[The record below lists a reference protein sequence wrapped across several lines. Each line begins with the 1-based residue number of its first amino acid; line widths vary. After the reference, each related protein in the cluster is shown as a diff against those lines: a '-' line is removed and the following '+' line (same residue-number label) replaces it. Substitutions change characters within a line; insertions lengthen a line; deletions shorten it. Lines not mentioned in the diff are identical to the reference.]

1 MSKLYRV
8 FSYFLLFAFAAI
20 WADEDHLETV
30 DEELIVISS
39 RIPTVASEVIG
50 SVDSISSQD
59 LDLKMIDGLAELVR
73 FIPGVSAHKENQ
85 YGRSFTEDIHIRG
98 IHGGAIFLIDGQRIS
113 DSYTGYGR
121 DIVDTDLLKKVEIMK
136 GPSSVE
142 YGSDGLAGAISYVTK
157 DPSDLVEE
165 GDRYLSINAS
175 TQQSNKQE
183 KINFLTA
190 SAGDNIEG
198 LLQLVHRDLNETEIH
213 DGFNLEANPFEGSQ
227 KSLLAKTIFHSSET
241 TIFSLVV
248 DMQEWDGD
256 WIVNTEKGHV
266 HYPSHITVTSS
277 LGEDE
282 GSRERISFKIDV
294 SGKSSNLIDTGSLT
308 LYIQD
313 TEQQQFTV
321 REQQTFFNG
330 MGAAPTPTMRTSN
343 FEFNQ
348 SLEGMTL
355 QAYKTLTKHQM
366 VYGLDYEKTE
376 TTRPRMRS
384 ETNLISGSVSFS
396 VDGENYPNKTFP
408 DSESVRRAV
417 FFNDRINF
425 SDNQVFSLGFRYD
438 DYELNTSIDSFF
450 LNGNSLAYQ
459 IKDVEDSETSIKAG
473 YLYDIS
479 TDLTFYS
486 QYSEGFRA
494 PDYESA
500 NTVFTNFAY
509 RYTVRP
515 NPNLKPETSKSYE
528 IGLRGQQDQGEW
540 ELAVYKNKVKDF
552 INAEAIGFS
561 PLGLVIYQYDNHE
574 GVEIEGIEFEYNREI
589 SQNLYTKFAVA
600 ISSGEDD
607 AGESLAE
614 VDPKEVIIGLDWIS
628 SNEKWGIQ
636 GLVNLV
642 DSSKDGLKGV
652 PAVGIGH
659 ECGTP
664 VIQCTPRA
672 TTPGYGLID
681 LFGFYNPNDD
691 FQVRLSVENLTDKK
705 YIRWASV
712 AELPEN
718 DEELDL
724 FGESGR
730 SINASFKYR
739 F

>member
-1 MSKLYRV
+1 MSKIYRV
-8 FSYFLLFAFAAI
+8 FFCFLLFSFTAVS
-20 WADEDHLETV
+20 ADEDHLESV

-85 YGRSFTEDIHIRG
+85 YGRSFTEDLHIRG
-98 IHGGAIFLIDGQRIS
+98 IHGGAIYLIDGQRIS

-157 DPSDLVEE
+157 DPSDLVEG

-183 KINFLTA
+183 KLNFLTA
-190 SAGDNIEG
+190 AAGENIEG
-198 LLQLVHRDLNETEIH
+198 LLQLVHRGLNETKIH
-213 DGFNLEANPFEGSQ
+213 DGFSLDANPFEGNQ
-227 KSLLAKTIFHSSET
+227 KSLLAKTIIHSSET
-241 TIFSLVV
+241 TIFSLVA

-256 WIVNTEKGHV
+256 WIVNTEKGFV
-266 HYPSHITVTSS
+266 YFPAPRAVSS
-277 LGEDE
+277 SIGEDE
-282 GSRERISFKIDV
+282 GSRERINFKIDL
-294 SGKSSNLIDTGSLT
+294 SPKNSSLLDTGSFT
-308 LYIQD
+308 VFTQD
-313 TEQQQFTV
+313 TEQRQLTVQQQVSFL
-321 REQQTFFNG
+321 NG
-330 MGAAPTPTMRTSN
+330 MQAAPTPTMRMSD

-348 SLEGMTL
+348 SLKGMTL

-366 VYGLDYEKTE
+366 VYGLDYERTE
-376 TTRPRMRS
+376 TTRPRMRA
-384 ETNLISGSVSFS
+384 ETNLITGTVSFS

-408 DSESVRRAV
+408 DSKSVRKAL
-417 FFNDRINF
+417 FFNDRINL
-425 SDNQVFSLGFRYD
+425 SDNQILSLGVRYD
-438 DYELNTSIDSFF
+438 NYELNTSIDSYF
-450 LNGNSLAYQ
+450 LNGNSLGYQ
-459 IKDVEDSETSIKAG
+459 IKDLGDSETSIKVG

-479 TDLTFYS
+479 PDLTFYS

-515 NPNLKPETSKSYE
+515 NPNLQSETSKSYE
-528 IGLRGQQDQGEW
+528 IGFRGQQDLGEW
-540 ELAVYKNKVKDF
+540 KLTLFKNRVKDF

-574 GVEIEGIEFEYNREI
+574 GVEIEGLEFEYNREI
-589 SQNLYTKFAVA
+589 SQSLYAKFAVA

-628 SNEKWGIQ
+628 SNEKWGMQ

-642 DSSKDGLKGV
+642 DSSKDDLKGV
-652 PAVGIGH
+652 PTVGIGH

-664 VIQCTPRA
+664 GNECTPRA
-672 TTPGYGLID
+672 TTSGYGLID
-681 LFGFYNPNDD
+681 IFGFYNHNDN
-691 FQVRLSVENLTDKK
+691 FQLRLSVENLTDKK

-718 DEELDL
+718 DEELAL
-724 FGESGR
+724 FGEPGR
-730 SINASFKYR
+730 SINASFRYR

>member
-1 MSKLYRV
+1 MSKIYRV
-8 FSYFLLFAFAAI
+8 FFCFLLFSFTAVS
-20 WADEDHLETV
+20 ADEDHLESV

-85 YGRSFTEDIHIRG
+85 YGRSFTEDLHIRG
-98 IHGGAIFLIDGQRIS
+98 IHGGAIYLIDGQRIS

-157 DPSDLVEE
+157 DPSDLVEG

-183 KINFLTA
+183 KLNFLTA
-190 SAGDNIEG
+190 AAGENIEG
-198 LLQLVHRDLNETEIH
+198 LLQLVHRGLNETKIH
-213 DGFNLEANPFEGSQ
+213 DGFSLDANPFEGNQ
-227 KSLLAKTIFHSSET
+227 KSLLAKTIIHSSET
-241 TIFSLVV
+241 TIFSLVA

-256 WIVNTEKGHV
+256 WIVNTEKGFV
-266 HYPSHITVTSS
+266 YFPAPRAVSS
-277 LGEDE
+277 SIGEDE
-282 GSRERISFKIDV
+282 GSRERINFKIDL
-294 SGKSSNLIDTGSLT
+294 SPKNSSLLDTGSFT
-308 LYIQD
+308 VFTQD
-313 TEQQQFTV
+313 TEQRQLTVQQQVSFL
-321 REQQTFFNG
+321 NG
-330 MGAAPTPTMRTSN
+330 MQAAPTPTMRMSD

-348 SLEGMTL
+348 SLKGMTL

-366 VYGLDYEKTE
+366 VYGLDYERTE
-376 TTRPRMRS
+376 TTRPRMRA
-384 ETNLISGSVSFS
+384 ETNLITGTVSFS

-408 DSESVRRAV
+408 DSKSVRKAL
-417 FFNDRINF
+417 FFNDRINL
-425 SDNQVFSLGFRYD
+425 SDNQILSLGVRYD
-438 DYELNTSIDSFF
+438 HYELNTSIDSYF
-450 LNGNSLAYQ
+450 LNGNSLGYQ
-459 IKDVEDSETSIKAG
+459 IKDVGDSETSIKVG

-479 TDLTFYS
+479 PDLTFYS

-515 NPNLKPETSKSYE
+515 NPNLQSETSKSYE
-528 IGLRGQQDQGEW
+528 IGFRGQQDLGEW
-540 ELAVYKNKVKDF
+540 KLTLFKNRVKDF

-589 SQNLYTKFAVA
+589 SQSLYAKFAVA
-600 ISSGEDD
+600 ISSGEDN

-628 SNEKWGIQ
+628 SNEKWGMQ

-642 DSSKDGLKGV
+642 DSSKDDLKGV
-652 PAVGIGH
+652 PTVGIGH

-664 VIQCTPRA
+664 GNECTPRA
-672 TTPGYGLID
+672 TTSGYGLID
-681 LFGFYNPNDD
+681 IFGFYNHNDN
-691 FQVRLSVENLTDKK
+691 FQLRLSVENLTDKK

-718 DEELDL
+718 DEELAL
-724 FGESGR
+724 FGEPGR
-730 SINASFKYR
+730 SINASFRYR

>member
-1 MSKLYRV
+1 MSKMYRV
-8 FSYFLLFAFAAI
+8 FSCFLLFAFTVI
-20 WADEDHLETV
+20 SADEAHLESV

-85 YGRSFTEDIHIRG
+85 YGRSFTEDLHIRG
-98 IHGGAIFLIDGQRIS
+98 IHGGAIYLIDGQRIS

-157 DPSDLVEE
+157 DPSDLVEG

-183 KINFLTA
+183 KLNFLTA
-190 SAGDNIEG
+190 AAGENIEG
-198 LLQLVHRDLNETEIH
+198 LLQLVHRGLNETKIH
-213 DGFNLEANPFEGSQ
+213 DGFSLDTNPFEGNQ
-227 KSLLAKTIFHSSET
+227 KSLLAKTIIHSSET
-241 TIFSLVV
+241 TIFSLVA

-256 WIVNTEKGHV
+256 WIVNTEKGFV
-266 HYPSHITVTSS
+266 YFPAPRAVSS
-277 LGEDE
+277 SIGEDE
-282 GSRERISFKIDV
+282 GSRERINFKIDL
-294 SGKSSNLIDTGSLT
+294 SPKNSSLLDTGSFT
-308 LYIQD
+308 VFTQD
-313 TEQQQFTV
+313 TEQRQLTVQQQVSFL
-321 REQQTFFNG
+321 NG
-330 MGAAPTPTMRTSN
+330 MQAAPTPTMRMSD

-348 SLEGMTL
+348 SLKGMTL

-366 VYGLDYEKTE
+366 VYGFDYEKTE
-376 TTRPRMRS
+376 TTRPRMRA
-384 ETNLISGSVSFS
+384 ETNLITGTVSFS

-408 DSESVRRAV
+408 DSESVRKAL
-417 FFNDRINF
+417 FFNDRINL
-425 SDNQVFSLGFRYD
+425 SDNQILSLGVRYD
-438 DYELNTSIDSFF
+438 HYELNTSIDSYF
-450 LNGNSLAYQ
+450 LNGNSLGYQ
-459 IKDVEDSETSIKAG
+459 IKDVGDSETSIKVG

-479 TDLTFYS
+479 PDLTFYS

-515 NPNLKPETSKSYE
+515 NPNLQSETSKSYE
-528 IGLRGQQDQGEW
+528 IGFRGQQDLGEW
-540 ELAVYKNKVKDF
+540 KLTLFKNRVKDF

-589 SQNLYTKFAVA
+589 SQSLYAKFAVA

-628 SNEKWGIQ
+628 SNKKWGMQ

-642 DSSKDGLKGV
+642 DSSKDDLKGV
-652 PAVGIGH
+652 PTVGIGH

-664 VIQCTPRA
+664 GNECTPRA
-672 TTPGYGLID
+672 TTSGYGLID
-681 LFGFYNPNDD
+681 IFGFYNHNDN
-691 FQVRLSVENLTDKK
+691 FQLRLSVENLTDKK

-730 SINASFKYR
+730 SINASFRYR

>member
-1 MSKLYRV
+1 MSKIYRV
-8 FSYFLLFAFAAI
+8 FFCFLLFSFTAVS
-20 WADEDHLETV
+20 ADEDHLESV

-85 YGRSFTEDIHIRG
+85 YGRSFTEDLHIRG
-98 IHGGAIFLIDGQRIS
+98 IHGGAIYLIDGQRIS

-157 DPSDLVEE
+157 DPSDLVEG

-183 KINFLTA
+183 KLNFLTA
-190 SAGDNIEG
+190 AAGENIEG
-198 LLQLVHRDLNETEIH
+198 LLQLVHRGLNETKIH
-213 DGFNLEANPFEGSQ
+213 DGFSLDANPFEGNQ
-227 KSLLAKTIFHSSET
+227 KSLLAKTIIHSSET
-241 TIFSLVV
+241 TIFSLVA

-256 WIVNTEKGHV
+256 WIVNTEKGFV
-266 HYPSHITVTSS
+266 YFPAPRAVSS
-277 LGEDE
+277 SIGEDE
-282 GSRERISFKIDV
+282 GSRERINFKIDL
-294 SGKSSNLIDTGSLT
+294 SPKNSSLLDTGSFT
-308 LYIQD
+308 VFTQD
-313 TEQQQFTV
+313 TEQRQLTVQQQVSFL
-321 REQQTFFNG
+321 NG
-330 MGAAPTPTMRTSN
+330 MQAAPTPTMRMSD

-348 SLEGMTL
+348 SLKGMTL

-366 VYGLDYEKTE
+366 VYGLDYERTE
-376 TTRPRMRS
+376 TTRPRMRA
-384 ETNLISGSVSFS
+384 ETNLITGTVSFS

-408 DSESVRRAV
+408 DSKSVRKAL
-417 FFNDRINF
+417 FINDRINL
-425 SDNQVFSLGFRYD
+425 SDNQILSLGVRYD
-438 DYELNTSIDSFF
+438 NYELNTSIDSYF
-450 LNGNSLAYQ
+450 LNGNSLGYQ
-459 IKDVEDSETSIKAG
+459 IKDVGDSETSIKVG

-479 TDLTFYS
+479 PDLTFYS

-515 NPNLKPETSKSYE
+515 NPNLQSETSKSYE
-528 IGLRGQQDQGEW
+528 IGFRGQQDLGEW
-540 ELAVYKNKVKDF
+540 KLTLFKNRVKDF

-574 GVEIEGIEFEYNREI
+574 SVEIEGLEFEYNREI
-589 SQNLYTKFAVA
+589 SQSLYAKFAVA

-614 VDPKEVIIGLDWIS
+614 VDPKEVIIGLDWTS
-628 SNEKWGIQ
+628 SNEKWGMQ

-642 DSSKDGLKGV
+642 DSSKDDLKGV
-652 PAVGIGH
+652 PTVGIGH

-664 VIQCTPRA
+664 GNECTPRA
-672 TTPGYGLID
+672 TTSGYGLID
-681 LFGFYNPNDD
+681 IFGFYNHNDN
-691 FQVRLSVENLTDKK
+691 FQLRLSVENLTDKK

-724 FGESGR
+724 FGEPGR
-730 SINASFKYR
+730 SINASFRYR

>member
-1 MSKLYRV
+1 MSKIYRV
-8 FSYFLLFAFAAI
+8 FFCFLLFSFTAVS
-20 WADEDHLETV
+20 ADEDHLESV

-85 YGRSFTEDIHIRG
+85 YGRSFTEDLHIRG
-98 IHGGAIFLIDGQRIS
+98 IHGGAIYLIDGQRIS

-157 DPSDLVEE
+157 DPSDLVEG
-165 GDRYLSINAS
+165 GDRYLSINVS

-183 KINFLTA
+183 KLNFLTA
-190 SAGDNIEG
+190 AAGENIEG
-198 LLQLVHRDLNETEIH
+198 LLQLVHRGLNETKIH
-213 DGFNLEANPFEGSQ
+213 DGFSLDANPFEGNQ
-227 KSLLAKTIFHSSET
+227 KSLLAKTIIHSSET
-241 TIFSLVV
+241 TIFSLVA

-256 WIVNTEKGHV
+256 WIVNTEKGFV
-266 HYPSHITVTSS
+266 YFPAPRAVSS
-277 LGEDE
+277 SIGEDE
-282 GSRERISFKIDV
+282 GSRERINFKIDL
-294 SGKSSNLIDTGSLT
+294 SPKNSRLLDTGSFT
-308 LYIQD
+308 VFTQD
-313 TEQQQFTV
+313 TEQRQLTVQQQVSFL
-321 REQQTFFNG
+321 NG
-330 MGAAPTPTMRTSN
+330 MQAAPTPTMRMSD

-348 SLEGMTL
+348 SLKGMTL
-355 QAYKTLTKHQM
+355 QAYKALTKHQM
-366 VYGLDYEKTE
+366 VYGLDYERTE
-376 TTRPRMRS
+376 TTRPRMRA
-384 ETNLISGSVSFS
+384 ETNLITGTVSFS

-408 DSESVRRAV
+408 DSKSVRKAL
-417 FFNDRINF
+417 FFNDRINL
-425 SDNQVFSLGFRYD
+425 SDNQILSLGVRYD
-438 DYELNTSIDSFF
+438 NYELNTSIDSYF
-450 LNGNSLAYQ
+450 LNGNSLGYQ
-459 IKDVEDSETSIKAG
+459 IKDVGDSETSIKVG

-479 TDLTFYS
+479 PDLTFYS

-515 NPNLKPETSKSYE
+515 NPNLQSETSKSYE
-528 IGLRGQQDQGEW
+528 IGFRGQQDLGEW
-540 ELAVYKNKVKDF
+540 KLTLFKNRVKDF

-574 GVEIEGIEFEYNREI
+574 GVEIEGLEFEYNREI
-589 SQNLYTKFAVA
+589 SQSLYAKFAVA

-628 SNEKWGIQ
+628 SNEKWGMQ

-642 DSSKDGLKGV
+642 DSSKDDLKGV
-652 PAVGIGH
+652 PTVGIGH

-664 VIQCTPRA
+664 GNECTPRA
-672 TTPGYGLID
+672 TTSGYGLID
-681 LFGFYNPNDD
+681 IFGFYNHNDN
-691 FQVRLSVENLTDKK
+691 FQLRLSVENLTDKK

-718 DEELDL
+718 DEELAL
-724 FGESGR
+724 FGEPGR
-730 SINASFKYR
+730 SINASFRYR

>member
-1 MSKLYRV
+1 MSKMYRV
-8 FSYFLLFAFAAI
+8 FSCFLLFAFTVI
-20 WADEDHLETV
+20 SADEVHLESV

-85 YGRSFTEDIHIRG
+85 YGRSFTEDLHIRG
-98 IHGGAIFLIDGQRIS
+98 IHGGAIYLIDGQRIS

-157 DPSDLVEE
+157 DPSDLVEG

-183 KINFLTA
+183 KLNFLTA
-190 SAGDNIEG
+190 AAGENIEG
-198 LLQLVHRDLNETEIH
+198 LLQLVHRGLNETKIH
-213 DGFNLEANPFEGSQ
+213 DGFSLDANPFEGNQ
-227 KSLLAKTIFHSSET
+227 KSLLAKTIIHSSET
-241 TIFSLVV
+241 TIFSLVA

-256 WIVNTEKGHV
+256 WIVNTEKGFV
-266 HYPSHITVTSS
+266 YFPAPRAVSS
-277 LGEDE
+277 SIGEDE
-282 GSRERISFKIDV
+282 GSRERINFKIDLSPKN
-294 SGKSSNLIDTGSLT
+294 SGLLDTGSFT
-308 LYIQD
+308 VFTQD
-313 TEQQQFTV
+313 TEQRQLTVQQQVSFL
-321 REQQTFFNG
+321 NG
-330 MGAAPTPTMRTSN
+330 MQAAPTPTMRMSD

-348 SLEGMTL
+348 SLKGMTL

-366 VYGLDYEKTE
+366 VYGLDYERTE
-376 TTRPRMRS
+376 TTRPRMRA
-384 ETNLISGSVSFS
+384 ETNLITGTVSFS

-408 DSESVRRAV
+408 DSKSVRKAL
-417 FFNDRINF
+417 FFNDRINL
-425 SDNQVFSLGFRYD
+425 SDNQILSLGVRYD
-438 DYELNTSIDSFF
+438 NYELNTSIDSYF
-450 LNGNSLAYQ
+450 LNGNSLGYQ
-459 IKDVEDSETSIKAG
+459 IKDVGDSETSIKVG

-479 TDLTFYS
+479 PDLTFYS

-515 NPNLKPETSKSYE
+515 NPNLQSETSKSYE
-528 IGLRGQQDQGEW
+528 IGFRGQQDLGEW
-540 ELAVYKNKVKDF
+540 KLTLFKNRVKDF

-589 SQNLYTKFAVA
+589 SQSLYAKFAVA

-628 SNEKWGIQ
+628 SNEKWGMQ

-642 DSSKDGLKGV
+642 DSSKDDLKGV
-652 PAVGIGH
+652 PTVGIGH

-664 VIQCTPRA
+664 GNECTPRA
-672 TTPGYGLID
+672 TTSGYGLID
-681 LFGFYNPNDD
+681 IFGFYNHNDN
-691 FQVRLSVENLTDKK
+691 FQLRLSVENLTDKK

-730 SINASFKYR
+730 SINASFRYR

>member
-1 MSKLYRV
+1 MSKMYRV
-8 FSYFLLFAFAAI
+8 FSCFLLFAFTVI
-20 WADEDHLETV
+20 SADEVHLESV

-85 YGRSFTEDIHIRG
+85 YGRSFTEDLHIRG
-98 IHGGAIFLIDGQRIS
+98 IHGGAIYLIDGQRIS

-157 DPSDLVEE
+157 DPSDLVEG

-183 KINFLTA
+183 KLNFLTA
-190 SAGDNIEG
+190 AAGENIEG
-198 LLQLVHRDLNETEIH
+198 LLQLVHRGLNETKIH
-213 DGFNLEANPFEGSQ
+213 DGFSLDTNPFEGNQ
-227 KSLLAKTIFHSSET
+227 KSLLAKTIIHSSET
-241 TIFSLVV
+241 TIFSLVA

-256 WIVNTEKGHV
+256 WIVNTEKGFV
-266 HYPSHITVTSS
+266 YFPAPRAVSS
-277 LGEDE
+277 SIGEDE
-282 GSRERISFKIDV
+282 GSRERINFKIDL
-294 SGKSSNLIDTGSLT
+294 SPKNSSLLDTGSFT
-308 LYIQD
+308 VFTQD
-313 TEQQQFTV
+313 TEQRQLTVQQQVSFL
-321 REQQTFFNG
+321 NG
-330 MGAAPTPTMRTSN
+330 MQAAPTPTMRMSD

-348 SLEGMTL
+348 SLKGMTL

-366 VYGLDYEKTE
+366 VYGLDYERTE
-376 TTRPRMRS
+376 TTRPRMRA
-384 ETNLISGSVSFS
+384 ETNLITGTVSFS

-408 DSESVRRAV
+408 DSKSVRKAL
-417 FFNDRINF
+417 FFNDRINL
-425 SDNQVFSLGFRYD
+425 SDNQILSLGVRYD
-438 DYELNTSIDSFF
+438 NYELNTSIDSYF
-450 LNGNSLAYQ
+450 LNGNSLGYQ
-459 IKDVEDSETSIKAG
+459 IKDVGDSETSIKVG

-479 TDLTFYS
+479 PDLTFYS

-515 NPNLKPETSKSYE
+515 NPNLQSETSKSYE
-528 IGLRGQQDQGEW
+528 IGFRGQQDLGEW
-540 ELAVYKNKVKDF
+540 KLTLFKNRVKDF

-589 SQNLYTKFAVA
+589 SQSLYAKFAVA

-628 SNEKWGIQ
+628 SNEKWGMQ

-642 DSSKDGLKGV
+642 DSSKDDLKGV
-652 PAVGIGH
+652 PTVGIGH

-664 VIQCTPRA
+664 GNECTPRA
-672 TTPGYGLID
+672 TTSGYGLID
-681 LFGFYNPNDD
+681 IFGFYNHNDN
-691 FQVRLSVENLTDKK
+691 FQLRLSVENLTDKK

-730 SINASFKYR
+730 SINASFRYR

>member
-1 MSKLYRV
+1 MSKMYRV
-8 FSYFLLFAFAAI
+8 FSCFLLFAFTVI
-20 WADEDHLETV
+20 SADEVHLESV

-85 YGRSFTEDIHIRG
+85 YGRSFTEDLHIRG
-98 IHGGAIFLIDGQRIS
+98 IHGGAIYLIDGQRIS

-157 DPSDLVEE
+157 DPSDLVEG
-165 GDRYLSINAS
+165 GDRYLSIDAS

-183 KINFLTA
+183 KLNFLTA
-190 SAGDNIEG
+190 AAGENIEG
-198 LLQLVHRDLNETEIH
+198 LLQLVHRGLNETKIH
-213 DGFNLEANPFEGSQ
+213 DGFSLDTNPFEGNQ
-227 KSLLAKTIFHSSET
+227 KSLLAKTIIHSSET
-241 TIFSLVV
+241 TIFSLVA

-256 WIVNTEKGHV
+256 WIVNTEKGFV
-266 HYPSHITVTSS
+266 YFPAPRAVSS
-277 LGEDE
+277 SIGEDE
-282 GSRERISFKIDV
+282 GSRERINFKIDLSPKN
-294 SGKSSNLIDTGSLT
+294 SGLLDTGSFT
-308 LYIQD
+308 VFTQD
-313 TEQQQFTV
+313 TEQRQLTVQQQVSFL
-321 REQQTFFNG
+321 NG
-330 MGAAPTPTMRTSN
+330 MQAAPTPTMRVSD

-348 SLEGMTL
+348 SLKGMTL

-366 VYGLDYEKTE
+366 VYGFDYEKTE
-376 TTRPRMRS
+376 TTRPRMRA
-384 ETNLISGSVSFS
+384 ETNLITGTVSFS

-408 DSESVRRAV
+408 DSKSVRKAL
-417 FFNDRINF
+417 FFNDRINL
-425 SDNQVFSLGFRYD
+425 SDNQILSLGVRYD
-438 DYELNTSIDSFF
+438 NYELNTSIDSYF
-450 LNGNSLAYQ
+450 LNGNSLGYQ
-459 IKDVEDSETSIKAG
+459 IKDVGDSETSIKVG

-479 TDLTFYS
+479 PDLTFYS

-515 NPNLKPETSKSYE
+515 NPNLQSETSKSYE
-528 IGLRGQQDQGEW
+528 IGFRGQQDLGEW
-540 ELAVYKNKVKDF
+540 KLTLFKNRVKDF

-589 SQNLYTKFAVA
+589 SQSLYAKFAVA

-628 SNEKWGIQ
+628 SNKKWGMQ

-642 DSSKDGLKGV
+642 DSSKDDLKGV
-652 PAVGIGH
+652 PTVGIGH

-664 VIQCTPRA
+664 GNECTPRA
-672 TTPGYGLID
+672 TTSGYGLID
-681 LFGFYNPNDD
+681 IFGFYNHNDN
-691 FQVRLSVENLTDKK
+691 FQLRLSVENLTDKK

-730 SINASFKYR
+730 SINASFRYR

>member
-1 MSKLYRV
+1 MSKIYRV
-8 FSYFLLFAFAAI
+8 FFCFLLFSFTAVS
-20 WADEDHLETV
+20 ADEDHLESV

-85 YGRSFTEDIHIRG
+85 YGRSFTEDLHIRG
-98 IHGGAIFLIDGQRIS
+98 IHGGAIYLIDGQRIS

-157 DPSDLVEE
+157 DPSDLVEG
-165 GDRYLSINAS
+165 GDRYLSINVS

-183 KINFLTA
+183 KFNFLTA
-190 SAGDNIEG
+190 AAGENIEG
-198 LLQLVHRDLNETEIH
+198 LLQLVHRGLNETKIH
-213 DGFNLEANPFEGSQ
+213 DGFSLDANPFEGNQ
-227 KSLLAKTIFHSSET
+227 KSLLAKTIIHSSET
-241 TIFSLVV
+241 TIFSLVA

-256 WIVNTEKGHV
+256 WIVNTEKGFV
-266 HYPSHITVTSS
+266 YFPAPRAVSS
-277 LGEDE
+277 SIGEDE
-282 GSRERISFKIDV
+282 GSRERINFKIDL
-294 SGKSSNLIDTGSLT
+294 SPKNSSLLDTGSFT
-308 LYIQD
+308 VFTQD
-313 TEQQQFTV
+313 TEQRQLTVQQQVSFL
-321 REQQTFFNG
+321 NG
-330 MGAAPTPTMRTSN
+330 MQAAPTPTMRVSD

-348 SLEGMTL
+348 SLKGMTL

-366 VYGLDYEKTE
+366 VYGLDYERTE
-376 TTRPRMRS
+376 TTRPRMRA
-384 ETNLISGSVSFS
+384 ETNLITGTVSFS

-408 DSESVRRAV
+408 DSKSVRKAL
-417 FFNDRINF
+417 FINDRINL
-425 SDNQVFSLGFRYD
+425 SDNQILSLGVRYD
-438 DYELNTSIDSFF
+438 NYELNTSIDSYF
-450 LNGNSLAYQ
+450 LNGNSLGYQ
-459 IKDVEDSETSIKAG
+459 IKDVGDSETSIKVG

-479 TDLTFYS
+479 PDLTFYS

-515 NPNLKPETSKSYE
+515 NPNLQSETSKSYE
-528 IGLRGQQDQGEW
+528 IGFRGQQDLGEW
-540 ELAVYKNKVKDF
+540 KLTLFKNRVKDF

-574 GVEIEGIEFEYNREI
+574 SVEIEGLEFEYNREI
-589 SQNLYTKFAVA
+589 SQSLYAKFAVA

-628 SNEKWGIQ
+628 SNEKWGMQ

-642 DSSKDGLKGV
+642 DSSKDDLKGV
-652 PAVGIGH
+652 PTVGIGH

-664 VIQCTPRA
+664 GNECTPRA
-672 TTPGYGLID
+672 TTSGYGLID
-681 LFGFYNPNDD
+681 IFGFYNHNDN
-691 FQVRLSVENLTDKK
+691 FQLRLSVENLTDKK

-718 DEELDL
+718 DEELAL
-724 FGESGR
+724 FGEPGR
-730 SINASFKYR
+730 SINASFRYR

>member
-1 MSKLYRV
+1 MSKIYRF
-8 FSYFLLFAFAAI
+8 FSCFLLFIFTI
-20 WADEDHLETV
+20 ISADDEHLESV
-30 DEELIVISS
+30 DEELVVISS

-50 SVDSISSQD
+50 SVDSISSRD

-85 YGRSFTEDIHIRG
+85 YGRSFTEDLHIRG
-98 IHGGAIFLIDGQRIS
+98 IHGGAIYLIDGQRIS

-157 DPSDLVEE
+157 DPSDLVEG

-183 KINFLTA
+183 KLNFLTA
-190 SAGDNIEG
+190 AAGENIEG
-198 LLQLVHRDLNETEIH
+198 LLQLVHRGLNETKIH
-213 DGFNLEANPFEGSQ
+213 DGFSLDANPFEGNQ
-227 KSLLAKTIFHSSET
+227 KSLLAKTIIHSSET
-241 TIFSLVV
+241 TIFSLVA
-248 DMQEWDGD
+248 DMQKWDGD
-256 WIVNTEKGHV
+256 WMVNTEKGFV
-266 HYPSHITVTSS
+266 YFPAPRAVSS
-277 LGEDE
+277 SIGEDE
-282 GSRERISFKIDV
+282 GSRERINFKIDL
-294 SGKSSNLIDTGSLT
+294 SPKNSSLLDTGSFT
-308 LYIQD
+308 VFTQD
-313 TEQQQFTV
+313 TEQRQLTVQQQVSFL
-321 REQQTFFNG
+321 NG
-330 MGAAPTPTMRTSN
+330 MQAAPTPTMRVSD

-348 SLEGMTL
+348 SLKGMTL

-366 VYGLDYEKTE
+366 VYGLDYERTE
-376 TTRPRMRS
+376 TTRPRMRA
-384 ETNLISGSVSFS
+384 ETNLITGTVSFS

-408 DSESVRRAV
+408 DSESVRKAL
-417 FFNDRINF
+417 FFNDRINL
-425 SDNQVFSLGFRYD
+425 SDNQILSLGVRYD
-438 DYELNTSIDSFF
+438 HYELNTSIDSYF
-450 LNGNSLAYQ
+450 LNGNSLGYQ
-459 IKDVEDSETSIKAG
+459 IKDVGDSETSIKVG

-479 TDLTFYS
+479 PDLTFYS

-515 NPNLKPETSKSYE
+515 NPNLQSETSKSYE
-528 IGLRGQQDQGEW
+528 IGFRGQQDLGEW
-540 ELAVYKNKVKDF
+540 KLTLFKNRVKDF

-589 SQNLYTKFAVA
+589 SQSLYAKFAVA

-628 SNEKWGIQ
+628 SNKKWGMQ

-642 DSSKDGLKGV
+642 DSSKDDLKGV
-652 PAVGIGH
+652 PTVGIGH

-664 VIQCTPRA
+664 GNECTPRA
-672 TTPGYGLID
+672 TTSGYGLID
-681 LFGFYNPNDD
+681 IFGFYNHNDN
-691 FQVRLSVENLTDKK
+691 FQLRLSVENLTDKK

-718 DEELDL
+718 DEELAL
-724 FGESGR
+724 FGEPGR
-730 SINASFKYR
+730 SINASFRYR

>member
-1 MSKLYRV
+1 MSKIYRV
-8 FSYFLLFAFAAI
+8 FFCFLLFSFTAVS
-20 WADEDHLETV
+20 ADEDHLESV

-85 YGRSFTEDIHIRG
+85 YGRSFTEDLHIRG
-98 IHGGAIFLIDGQRIS
+98 IHGGAIYLIDGQRIS

-157 DPSDLVEE
+157 DPSDLVEG

-183 KINFLTA
+183 KLNFLTA
-190 SAGDNIEG
+190 AAGENIEG
-198 LLQLVHRDLNETEIH
+198 LLQLVHRGLNETKIH
-213 DGFNLEANPFEGSQ
+213 DGFSLDANPFEGNQ
-227 KSLLAKTIFHSSET
+227 KSLLAKTIIHYSET
-241 TIFSLVV
+241 TIFSLVA

-256 WIVNTEKGHV
+256 WIVNTEKGFV
-266 HYPSHITVTSS
+266 YFPAPRAVSS
-277 LGEDE
+277 SIGEDE
-282 GSRERISFKIDV
+282 GSRERINFKIDL
-294 SGKSSNLIDTGSLT
+294 SPKNSSLLDTGSFT
-308 LYIQD
+308 VFTQD
-313 TEQQQFTV
+313 TEQRQLTVQQQVSFL
-321 REQQTFFNG
+321 NG
-330 MGAAPTPTMRTSN
+330 MQAAPTPTMRMSD

-348 SLEGMTL
+348 SLKGMTL

-366 VYGLDYEKTE
+366 VYGLDYERTE
-376 TTRPRMRS
+376 TTRPRMRA
-384 ETNLISGSVSFS
+384 ETNLITGTVSFS

-408 DSESVRRAV
+408 DSKSVRKAL
-417 FFNDRINF
+417 FFNDRINL
-425 SDNQVFSLGFRYD
+425 SDNQILSLGVRYD
-438 DYELNTSIDSFF
+438 NYELNTSIDSYF
-450 LNGNSLAYQ
+450 LNGNSLGYQ
-459 IKDVEDSETSIKAG
+459 IKDVGDSETSIKVG

-479 TDLTFYS
+479 PDLTFYS

-515 NPNLKPETSKSYE
+515 NPNLQSETSKSYE
-528 IGLRGQQDQGEW
+528 IGFRGQQDLGEW
-540 ELAVYKNKVKDF
+540 KLTLFKNRVKDF

-574 GVEIEGIEFEYNREI
+574 GVEIEGLEFEYNREI
-589 SQNLYTKFAVA
+589 SQSLYAKFAVA

-628 SNEKWGIQ
+628 SNEKWGMQ

-642 DSSKDGLKGV
+642 DSSKDDLKGV
-652 PAVGIGH
+652 PTVGIGH

-664 VIQCTPRA
+664 GNECTPRA
-672 TTPGYGLID
+672 TTSGYGLID
-681 LFGFYNPNDD
+681 IFGFYNHNDN
-691 FQVRLSVENLTDKK
+691 FQLRLSVENLTDKK

-718 DEELDL
+718 DEELAL
-724 FGESGR
+724 FGEPGR
-730 SINASFKYR
+730 SINASFRYR

>member
-1 MSKLYRV
+1 MSKIYRV
-8 FSYFLLFAFAAI
+8 FFCFLLFSFTAVS
-20 WADEDHLETV
+20 ADEDHLESV

-85 YGRSFTEDIHIRG
+85 YGRSFTEDLHIRG
-98 IHGGAIFLIDGQRIS
+98 IHGGAIYLIDGQRIS

-157 DPSDLVEE
+157 DPSDLVEG

-183 KINFLTA
+183 KLNFLTA
-190 SAGDNIEG
+190 AAGENIEG
-198 LLQLVHRDLNETEIH
+198 LLQLVHRGLNETKIH
-213 DGFNLEANPFEGSQ
+213 DGFSLDANPFEGNQ
-227 KSLLAKTIFHSSET
+227 KSLLAKTIIHSSET
-241 TIFSLVV
+241 TIFSLVA

-256 WIVNTEKGHV
+256 WIVNTEKGFV
-266 HYPSHITVTSS
+266 YFPAPRAVSS
-277 LGEDE
+277 SIGEDE
-282 GSRERISFKIDV
+282 GSRERINFKIDL
-294 SGKSSNLIDTGSLT
+294 SPKNSSLLDTGSFT
-308 LYIQD
+308 VFTQD
-313 TEQQQFTV
+313 TEQRQLTVQQQVSFL
-321 REQQTFFNG
+321 NG
-330 MGAAPTPTMRTSN
+330 MQAAPTPTMRMSD

-348 SLEGMTL
+348 SLKGMTL

-366 VYGLDYEKTE
+366 VYGLDYERTE
-376 TTRPRMRS
+376 TTRPRMRA
-384 ETNLISGSVSFS
+384 ETNLITGTVSFS

-408 DSESVRRAV
+408 DSKSVRKAL
-417 FFNDRINF
+417 FINDRINL
-425 SDNQVFSLGFRYD
+425 SDNQILSLGVRYD
-438 DYELNTSIDSFF
+438 NYELNTSIDSYF
-450 LNGNSLAYQ
+450 LNGNSLGYQ
-459 IKDVEDSETSIKAG
+459 IKDVGDSETSIKVG

-479 TDLTFYS
+479 PDLTFYS

-515 NPNLKPETSKSYE
+515 NPNLQSETSKSYE
-528 IGLRGQQDQGEW
+528 IGFRGQQDLGEW
-540 ELAVYKNKVKDF
+540 ELTLFKNRVKDF

-574 GVEIEGIEFEYNREI
+574 GVEIEGLEFEYNREI
-589 SQNLYTKFAVA
+589 SQSLYAKFAVA

-628 SNEKWGIQ
+628 SNEKWGMQ

-642 DSSKDGLKGV
+642 DSSKDDLKGV
-652 PAVGIGH
+652 PTVGIGH

-664 VIQCTPRA
+664 GNECTPRA
-672 TTPGYGLID
+672 TTSGYGLID
-681 LFGFYNPNDD
+681 IFGFYNHNDN
-691 FQVRLSVENLTDKK
+691 FQLRLSVENLTDKK

-718 DEELDL
+718 DEELAL
-724 FGESGR
+724 FGEPGR
-730 SINASFKYR
+730 SINASFRYR

>member
-1 MSKLYRV
+1 MSKIYRF
-8 FSYFLLFAFAAI
+8 FSCFLLFIFTI
-20 WADEDHLETV
+20 ISADDEHLESV
-30 DEELIVISS
+30 DEELVVISS

-50 SVDSISSQD
+50 SVDSISSRD

-85 YGRSFTEDIHIRG
+85 YGRSFTEDLHIRG
-98 IHGGAIFLIDGQRIS
+98 IHGGAIYLIDGQRIS

-157 DPSDLVEE
+157 DPSDLVEG

-183 KINFLTA
+183 KLNFLTA
-190 SAGDNIEG
+190 ATGENIEG
-198 LLQLVHRDLNETEIH
+198 LLQLVHRGLNETKIH
-213 DGFNLEANPFEGSQ
+213 DGFSLDANPFEGNQ
-227 KSLLAKTIFHSSET
+227 KSLLAKTIIHSSET
-241 TIFSLVV
+241 TIFSLVA

-256 WIVNTEKGHV
+256 WIVNTEKGFV
-266 HYPSHITVTSS
+266 YFPAPRAVSS
-277 LGEDE
+277 SIGEDE
-282 GSRERISFKIDV
+282 GSRERINFKIDL
-294 SGKSSNLIDTGSLT
+294 SPKNSSLLDTGSFT
-308 LYIQD
+308 VFTQD
-313 TEQQQFTV
+313 TEQRQLTVQQQVSFL
-321 REQQTFFNG
+321 NG
-330 MGAAPTPTMRTSN
+330 MQAAPTPTMRMSD

-348 SLEGMTL
+348 SLKGMTL

-366 VYGLDYEKTE
+366 VYGLDYERTE
-376 TTRPRMRS
+376 TTRPRMRA
-384 ETNLISGSVSFS
+384 ETNLITGTVSFS

-408 DSESVRRAV
+408 DSKSVRKAL
-417 FFNDRINF
+417 FFNDRINL
-425 SDNQVFSLGFRYD
+425 SDNQILSLGVRYD
-438 DYELNTSIDSFF
+438 NYELNTSIDSYF
-450 LNGNSLAYQ
+450 LNGNSLGYQ
-459 IKDVEDSETSIKAG
+459 IKDVGDSETSIKVG

-479 TDLTFYS
+479 PDLTFYS

-515 NPNLKPETSKSYE
+515 NPNLQSETSKSYE
-528 IGLRGQQDQGEW
+528 IGFRGQQDLGEW
-540 ELAVYKNKVKDF
+540 KLTLFKNRVKDF

-574 GVEIEGIEFEYNREI
+574 GVEIEGLEFEYNREI
-589 SQNLYTKFAVA
+589 SQSLYAKFAVA

-628 SNEKWGIQ
+628 SNEKWGMQ

-642 DSSKDGLKGV
+642 DSSKDDLKGV
-652 PAVGIGH
+652 PTVGIGH

-664 VIQCTPRA
+664 GNECTPRA
-672 TTPGYGLID
+672 TTSGYGLID
-681 LFGFYNPNDD
+681 IFGFYNHNDN
-691 FQVRLSVENLTDKK
+691 FQLRLSVENLTDKK

-718 DEELDL
+718 DEELAL
-724 FGESGR
+724 FGEPGR
-730 SINASFKYR
+730 SINASFRYR

>member
-1 MSKLYRV
+1 MSKMYRV
-8 FSYFLLFAFAAI
+8 FSCFLLFAFTVI
-20 WADEDHLETV
+20 SADEVHLESV

-85 YGRSFTEDIHIRG
+85 YGRSFTEDLHIRG
-98 IHGGAIFLIDGQRIS
+98 IHGGAIYLIDGQRIS

-157 DPSDLVEE
+157 DPSDLIEG

-183 KINFLTA
+183 KLNFLTA
-190 SAGDNIEG
+190 AARENIEG
-198 LLQLVHRDLNETEIH
+198 LLQLVHRGLNETKIH
-213 DGFNLEANPFEGSQ
+213 DGFSLDTNPFEGNQ
-227 KSLLAKTIFHSSET
+227 KSLLAKTIIHSSET
-241 TIFSLVV
+241 TIFSLVA

-256 WIVNTEKGHV
+256 WIVNTEKGFV
-266 HYPSHITVTSS
+266 YFPAPRAVSS
-277 LGEDE
+277 SIGEDE
-282 GSRERISFKIDV
+282 GSRERINFKIDL
-294 SGKSSNLIDTGSLT
+294 SPKNSSLLDTGSLT
-308 LYIQD
+308 VFTQD
-313 TEQQQFTV
+313 TEQRQLTVQQQVSFL
-321 REQQTFFNG
+321 NG
-330 MGAAPTPTMRTSN
+330 MQAAPTPTMRMSD

-348 SLEGMTL
+348 SLKGMTL

-366 VYGLDYEKTE
+366 VYGLDYERTE
-376 TTRPRMRS
+376 TTRPRMRA
-384 ETNLISGSVSFS
+384 ETNLITGTVSFS

-408 DSESVRRAV
+408 DSKSVRKAL
-417 FFNDRINF
+417 FFNDRINL
-425 SDNQVFSLGFRYD
+425 SDNQILSLGVRYD
-438 DYELNTSIDSFF
+438 NYELNTSIDSYF
-450 LNGNSLAYQ
+450 LNGNSLGYQ
-459 IKDVEDSETSIKAG
+459 IKDVGDSETSIKVG

-479 TDLTFYS
+479 PDLTFYS

-515 NPNLKPETSKSYE
+515 NPNLQSETSKSYE
-528 IGLRGQQDQGEW
+528 IGFRAQQDLGEW
-540 ELAVYKNKVKDF
+540 KLTLFKNRVKDF

-589 SQNLYTKFAVA
+589 SQSLYAKFAVA

-628 SNEKWGIQ
+628 SNKKWGMQ

-642 DSSKDGLKGV
+642 DSSKDDLKGV
-652 PAVGIGH
+652 PTVGIGH

-664 VIQCTPRA
+664 GNECTPRA
-672 TTPGYGLID
+672 TTSGYGLID
-681 LFGFYNPNDD
+681 IFGFYNHNDN
-691 FQVRLSVENLTDKK
+691 FQLRLSVENLTDKK

-718 DEELDL
+718 DEELAL
-724 FGESGR
+724 FGEPGR
-730 SINASFKYR
+730 SINASFRYR

>member
-1 MSKLYRV
+1 MSKIYRF
-8 FSYFLLFAFAAI
+8 FSCFLLFIFTI
-20 WADEDHLETV
+20 ISADDEHLESV
-30 DEELIVISS
+30 DEELVVISS

-50 SVDSISSQD
+50 SVDSISSRD

-85 YGRSFTEDIHIRG
+85 YGRSFTEDLHIRG
-98 IHGGAIFLIDGQRIS
+98 IHGGAIYLIDGQRIS

-157 DPSDLVEE
+157 DPSDLVEG
-165 GDRYLSINAS
+165 GDRYLSINVS

-183 KINFLTA
+183 KFNFLTA
-190 SAGDNIEG
+190 AAGENIEG
-198 LLQLVHRDLNETEIH
+198 LLQLVHRGLNETKIH
-213 DGFNLEANPFEGSQ
+213 DGFSLDANPFEGNQ
-227 KSLLAKTIFHSSET
+227 KSLLAKTIIHSSET
-241 TIFSLVV
+241 TIFSLVA

-256 WIVNTEKGHV
+256 WMVNTEKGFV
-266 HYPSHITVTSS
+266 YFPAPRAVSS
-277 LGEDE
+277 SIGEDE
-282 GSRERISFKIDV
+282 GSRERINFKIDL
-294 SGKSSNLIDTGSLT
+294 SPKNSSLLDTGSFT
-308 LYIQD
+308 VFTQD
-313 TEQQQFTV
+313 TEQRQLTVQQQVSFL
-321 REQQTFFNG
+321 NG
-330 MGAAPTPTMRTSN
+330 MQAAPTPTMRMSD

-348 SLEGMTL
+348 SLKGMTL

-366 VYGLDYEKTE
+366 VYGLDYERTE
-376 TTRPRMRS
+376 TTRPRMRA
-384 ETNLISGSVSFS
+384 ETNLITGTVSFS

-408 DSESVRRAV
+408 DSESVRKAL
-417 FFNDRINF
+417 FFNDRINL
-425 SDNQVFSLGFRYD
+425 SDNQILSLGVRYD
-438 DYELNTSIDSFF
+438 NYELNTSIDSYF
-450 LNGNSLAYQ
+450 LNGNSLGYQ
-459 IKDVEDSETSIKAG
+459 IKDVGDSETSIKVG

-479 TDLTFYS
+479 PDLTFYS

-515 NPNLKPETSKSYE
+515 NPNLQSETSKSYE
-528 IGLRGQQDQGEW
+528 IGFRGQQDLGEW
-540 ELAVYKNKVKDF
+540 KLTLFKNRVKDF

-589 SQNLYTKFAVA
+589 SQSLYAKFAVA

-628 SNEKWGIQ
+628 SNEKWGMQ

-642 DSSKDGLKGV
+642 DSSKDDLKGV
-652 PAVGIGH
+652 PTVGIGH

-664 VIQCTPRA
+664 GNECTPRA
-672 TTPGYGLID
+672 TTSGYGLID
-681 LFGFYNPNDD
+681 IFGFYNHNDN
-691 FQVRLSVENLTDKK
+691 FQLRLSVENLTDKK

-718 DEELDL
+718 DEELAL
-724 FGESGR
+724 FGEPGR
-730 SINASFKYR
+730 SINASFRYR

>member
-1 MSKLYRV
+1 MSKIYRV
-8 FSYFLLFAFAAI
+8 FFCFLLFSFTAVS
-20 WADEDHLETV
+20 ADEDHLESV

-85 YGRSFTEDIHIRG
+85 YGRSFTEDLHIRG
-98 IHGGAIFLIDGQRIS
+98 IHGGAIYLIDGQRIS

-157 DPSDLVEE
+157 DPSDLVEG

-183 KINFLTA
+183 KLNFLTA
-190 SAGDNIEG
+190 AAGENIEG
-198 LLQLVHRDLNETEIH
+198 LLQLVHRGLNETKIH
-213 DGFNLEANPFEGSQ
+213 DGFSLDANPFEGNQ
-227 KSLLAKTIFHSSET
+227 KSLLAKTIIHSSET
-241 TIFSLVV
+241 TIFSLVA

-256 WIVNTEKGHV
+256 WIVNTEKGFV
-266 HYPSHITVTSS
+266 YFPAPRAVSS
-277 LGEDE
+277 SIGEDE
-282 GSRERISFKIDV
+282 GSRERINFKIDL
-294 SGKSSNLIDTGSLT
+294 SPKNSSLLDTGSFT
-308 LYIQD
+308 VFTQD
-313 TEQQQFTV
+313 TEQRQLTVQQQVSFL
-321 REQQTFFNG
+321 NG
-330 MGAAPTPTMRTSN
+330 MQAAPTPTMRMSD

-348 SLEGMTL
+348 SLKGMTL

-366 VYGLDYEKTE
+366 VYGLDYERTE
-376 TTRPRMRS
+376 TTRPRMRA
-384 ETNLISGSVSFS
+384 ETNLITGTVSFS

-408 DSESVRRAV
+408 DSKSVRKAL
-417 FFNDRINF
+417 FINDRINL
-425 SDNQVFSLGFRYD
+425 SDNQILSLGVRYD
-438 DYELNTSIDSFF
+438 NYELNTSIDSYF
-450 LNGNSLAYQ
+450 LNGNSLGYQ
-459 IKDVEDSETSIKAG
+459 IKDLGDSETSIKVG

-479 TDLTFYS
+479 PDLTFYS
-486 QYSEGFRA
+486 QYSEGFRT

-515 NPNLKPETSKSYE
+515 NPNLQSETSKSYE
-528 IGLRGQQDQGEW
+528 IGFRGQQDLGEW
-540 ELAVYKNKVKDF
+540 KLTLFKNRVKDF

-574 GVEIEGIEFEYNREI
+574 GVEIEGLEFEYNREI
-589 SQNLYTKFAVA
+589 SQSLYAKFAVA

-628 SNEKWGIQ
+628 SNEKWGMQ

-642 DSSKDGLKGV
+642 DSSKDDLKGV
-652 PAVGIGH
+652 PTVGIGH

-664 VIQCTPRA
+664 GNECTPRA
-672 TTPGYGLID
+672 TTSGYGLID
-681 LFGFYNPNDD
+681 IFGFYNHNDN
-691 FQVRLSVENLTDKK
+691 FQLRLSVENLTDKK

-718 DEELDL
+718 DEELAL
-724 FGESGR
+724 FGEPGR
-730 SINASFKYR
+730 SINASFRYR

>member
-1 MSKLYRV
+1 MSKIYRF
-8 FSYFLLFAFAAI
+8 FSCFLLFIFTI
-20 WADEDHLETV
+20 ISADDEHLESV
-30 DEELIVISS
+30 DEELVVISS

-50 SVDSISSQD
+50 SVDSISSRD

-85 YGRSFTEDIHIRG
+85 YGRSFTEDLHIRG
-98 IHGGAIFLIDGQRIS
+98 IHGGAIYLIDGQRIS

-157 DPSDLVEE
+157 DPSDLVEG

-183 KINFLTA
+183 KLNFLTA
-190 SAGDNIEG
+190 AAGENIEG
-198 LLQLVHRDLNETEIH
+198 LLQLVHRGLNETKIH
-213 DGFNLEANPFEGSQ
+213 DGFSLDANPFEGNQ
-227 KSLLAKTIFHSSET
+227 KSLLAKTIIHSSET
-241 TIFSLVV
+241 TIFSLVA

-256 WIVNTEKGHV
+256 WIVNTEKGFV
-266 HYPSHITVTSS
+266 YFPAPRAVSS
-277 LGEDE
+277 SIGEDE
-282 GSRERISFKIDV
+282 GSRERINFKIDLSPKN
-294 SGKSSNLIDTGSLT
+294 SGLLDTGSFT
-308 LYIQD
+308 VFTQD
-313 TEQQQFTV
+313 TEQRQLTVQQQVSFL
-321 REQQTFFNG
+321 NG
-330 MGAAPTPTMRTSN
+330 MQAAPTPTMRMSD

-348 SLEGMTL
+348 SLKGMTL

-366 VYGLDYEKTE
+366 VYGLDYERTE
-376 TTRPRMRS
+376 TTRPRMRA
-384 ETNLISGSVSFS
+384 ETNLITGTVSFS

-408 DSESVRRAV
+408 DSKSVRKAL
-417 FFNDRINF
+417 FFNDRINL
-425 SDNQVFSLGFRYD
+425 SDNQILSLGVRYD
-438 DYELNTSIDSFF
+438 NYELNTSIDSYF
-450 LNGNSLAYQ
+450 LNGNSLGYQ
-459 IKDVEDSETSIKAG
+459 IKDVGDSETSIKVG

-479 TDLTFYS
+479 PDLTFYS

-515 NPNLKPETSKSYE
+515 NPNLQSETSKSYE
-528 IGLRGQQDQGEW
+528 IGFRGQQDLGEW
-540 ELAVYKNKVKDF
+540 KLTLFKNRVKDF

-589 SQNLYTKFAVA
+589 SQSLYAKFAVA

-628 SNEKWGIQ
+628 SNKKWGMQ

-642 DSSKDGLKGV
+642 DSSKDDLKGV
-652 PAVGIGH
+652 PTVGIGH

-664 VIQCTPRA
+664 GNECTPRA
-672 TTPGYGLID
+672 TTSGYGLID
-681 LFGFYNPNDD
+681 IFGFYNHNDN
-691 FQVRLSVENLTDKK
+691 FQLRLSVENLTDKK

-718 DEELDL
+718 DEELAL
-724 FGESGR
+724 FGEPGR
-730 SINASFKYR
+730 SINASFRYR

>member
-1 MSKLYRV
+1 MSKMYRV
-8 FSYFLLFAFAAI
+8 FFCFLLFSFTAI
-20 WADEDHLETV
+20 SADEDQLESA
-30 DEELIVISS
+30 DEELIVVSS

-73 FIPGVSAHKENQ
+73 FIPGVTAHKENQ
-85 YGRSFTEDIHIRG
+85 YGRSFTDDLHVRG
-98 IHGGAIFLIDGQRIS
+98 IHSGVIYLIDGQRIS
-113 DSYTGYGR
+113 DTYVGYGR

-142 YGSDGLAGAISYVTK
+142 YGSDGLAGAVSYITK
-157 DPSDLVEE
+157 DPSDLLEEE
-165 GDRYLSINAS
+165 GSYLSINAS

-183 KINFLTA
+183 KVNFLTA
-190 SAGDNIEG
+190 LSGENIEG
-198 LLQLVHRDLNETEIH
+198 LLQLVNRNLGETEIH
-213 DGFNLEANPFEGSQ
+213 SDFGLEANPFEGTQ
-227 KSLLAKTIFHSSET
+227 KSLLAKTIFHSSDSST
-241 TIFSLVV
+241 FSLAV

-256 WIVNTEKGHV
+256 WIVNTEKGFV
-266 HYPSHITVTSS
+266 YFPAPRAVSSS

-282 GSRERISFKIDV
+282 GSRERISFKIDMTPKGT
-294 SGKSSNLIDTGSLT
+294 SLIDTSSFT

-313 TEQQQFTV
+313 TEQQQVTV
-321 REQQTFFNG
+321 QQQVSFLNG
-330 MGAAPTPTMRTSN
+330 MQAAPTPTMRSSN
-343 FEFNQ
+343 FQFNQ

-355 QAYKTLTKHQM
+355 QAYKASAKHQM
-366 VYGLDYEKTE
+366 VYGFDYEKNE
-376 TTRPRMRS
+376 TTRPRMRF
-384 ETNLISGSVSFS
+384 ETNLMTGTVSFS
-396 VDGENYPNKTFP
+396 VDGETYPNKTFP
-408 DSESVRRAV
+408 DSESVRKAL
-417 FFNDRINF
+417 FFNDRINL
-425 SDNQVFSLGFRYD
+425 SDNQILSLGVRYD
-438 DYELNTSIDSFF
+438 HYELNTSIDSYF
-450 LNGNSLAYQ
+450 LNGNSLGYQ
-459 IKDVEDSETSIKAG
+459 IKDVGDSETSIKVG

-479 TDLTFYS
+479 PDLTFYS

-515 NPNLKPETSKSYE
+515 NPNLQSETSKSYE
-528 IGLRGQQDQGEW
+528 IGFRGQQDLGEW
-540 ELAVYKNKVKDF
+540 ELTLFKNRVKDF

-589 SQNLYTKFAVA
+589 SQSLYAKFAVA

-628 SNEKWGIQ
+628 SNEKWGMQ

-642 DSSKDGLKGV
+642 DSSKDDLKGV
-652 PAVGIGH
+652 PTVGIGH

-664 VIQCTPRA
+664 GNECTPRA
-672 TTPGYGLID
+672 TTSGYGLID
-681 LFGFYNPNDD
+681 IFGFYNHNDN
-691 FQVRLSVENLTDKK
+691 FQLRLSVENLTDKK

-724 FGESGR
+724 FGEPGR
-730 SINASFKYR
+730 SINASFRYR

>member
-1 MSKLYRV
+1 MSKIYRV
-8 FSYFLLFAFAAI
+8 FFCFLLFSFTAVS
-20 WADEDHLETV
+20 ADEDHLESV

-85 YGRSFTEDIHIRG
+85 YGRSFTEDLHIRG
-98 IHGGAIFLIDGQRIS
+98 IHGGAIYLIDGQRIS

-157 DPSDLVEE
+157 DPSDLVEG

-183 KINFLTA
+183 KLNFLTA
-190 SAGDNIEG
+190 AAGENIEG
-198 LLQLVHRDLNETEIH
+198 LLQLVHRGLNETKIH
-213 DGFNLEANPFEGSQ
+213 DGFSLDANPFEGNQ
-227 KSLLAKTIFHSSET
+227 KSLLAKTIIHSSET
-241 TIFSLVV
+241 TIFSLVA

-256 WIVNTEKGHV
+256 WIVNTEKGFV
-266 HYPSHITVTSS
+266 YFPAPRAVSS
-277 LGEDE
+277 SIGEDE
-282 GSRERISFKIDV
+282 GSRERINFKIDL
-294 SGKSSNLIDTGSLT
+294 SPKNSSLLDTGSFT
-308 LYIQD
+308 VFTQD
-313 TEQQQFTV
+313 TEQRQLTVQQQVSFL
-321 REQQTFFNG
+321 NG
-330 MGAAPTPTMRTSN
+330 MQAAPTPTMRMSD

-348 SLEGMTL
+348 SLKGMTL

-366 VYGLDYEKTE
+366 VYGLDYERTE
-376 TTRPRMRS
+376 TTRPRMRA
-384 ETNLISGSVSFS
+384 ETNLITGTVSFS

-408 DSESVRRAV
+408 DSKSVRKAL
-417 FFNDRINF
+417 FFNDRINL
-425 SDNQVFSLGFRYD
+425 SDNQILSLGVRYD
-438 DYELNTSIDSFF
+438 HYELNTSIDSYF
-450 LNGNSLAYQ
+450 LNGNSLGYQ
-459 IKDVEDSETSIKAG
+459 IKDVGDSETSIKVG

-479 TDLTFYS
+479 PDLTFYS

-515 NPNLKPETSKSYE
+515 NPNLQSETSKSYE
-528 IGLRGQQDQGEW
+528 IGFRGQQDLGEW
-540 ELAVYKNKVKDF
+540 KLTLFKNRVKDF

-574 GVEIEGIEFEYNREI
+574 GVEIEGLEFEYNREI
-589 SQNLYTKFAVA
+589 SQSLYAKFAVA

-628 SNEKWGIQ
+628 SNEKWGMQ

-642 DSSKDGLKGV
+642 DSSKDDLKGV
-652 PAVGIGH
+652 PTVGIGH

-664 VIQCTPRA
+664 GNECTPRA
-672 TTPGYGLID
+672 TTSGYGLID
-681 LFGFYNPNDD
+681 IFGFYNHNDN
-691 FQVRLSVENLTDKK
+691 FQLRLSVENLTDKK

-718 DEELDL
+718 DEELAL
-724 FGESGR
+724 FGEPGR
-730 SINASFKYR
+730 SINASFRYR

>member
-1 MSKLYRV
+1 MSKIYRV
-8 FSYFLLFAFAAI
+8 FFCFLLFSFTAVS
-20 WADEDHLETV
+20 ADEDHLESV

-85 YGRSFTEDIHIRG
+85 YGRSFTEDLHIRG
-98 IHGGAIFLIDGQRIS
+98 IHGGAIYLIDGQRIS

-157 DPSDLVEE
+157 DPSDLVEG

-183 KINFLTA
+183 KLNFLTA
-190 SAGDNIEG
+190 AAGENIEG
-198 LLQLVHRDLNETEIH
+198 LLQLVHRGLNETKIH
-213 DGFNLEANPFEGSQ
+213 DGFSLDANPFEGNQ
-227 KSLLAKTIFHSSET
+227 KSLLAKTIIHSSET
-241 TIFSLVV
+241 TIFSLVA

-256 WIVNTEKGHV
+256 WIVNTEKGFV
-266 HYPSHITVTSS
+266 YFPAPRAVSS
-277 LGEDE
+277 SIGEDE
-282 GSRERISFKIDV
+282 GSRERINFKIDL
-294 SGKSSNLIDTGSLT
+294 SPKNSSLLDTGSFT
-308 LYIQD
+308 VFTQD
-313 TEQQQFTV
+313 TEQRQLTVQQQVSFL
-321 REQQTFFNG
+321 NG
-330 MGAAPTPTMRTSN
+330 MQAAPTPTMRMSD

-348 SLEGMTL
+348 SLKGMTL

-366 VYGLDYEKTE
+366 VYGLDYERTE
-376 TTRPRMRS
+376 TTRPRMRA
-384 ETNLISGSVSFS
+384 ETNLITGTVSFS

-408 DSESVRRAV
+408 DSKSVRKAL
-417 FFNDRINF
+417 FFNDRINL
-425 SDNQVFSLGFRYD
+425 SDNQILSLGVRYD
-438 DYELNTSIDSFF
+438 NYELNTSIDSYF
-450 LNGNSLAYQ
+450 LNGNSLGYQ
-459 IKDVEDSETSIKAG
+459 IKDLGDSETSIKVG

-479 TDLTFYS
+479 LDLTFYS

-515 NPNLKPETSKSYE
+515 NPNLQSETSKSYE
-528 IGLRGQQDQGEW
+528 IGFRGQQDLGEW
-540 ELAVYKNKVKDF
+540 KLTLFKNRVKDF

-574 GVEIEGIEFEYNREI
+574 GVEIEGLEFEYNREI
-589 SQNLYTKFAVA
+589 SQSLYAKFAVA

-628 SNEKWGIQ
+628 SNEKWGMQ

-642 DSSKDGLKGV
+642 DSSKDDLKGV
-652 PAVGIGH
+652 PTVGIGH

-664 VIQCTPRA
+664 GNECTPRA
-672 TTPGYGLID
+672 TTSGYGLID
-681 LFGFYNPNDD
+681 IFGFYNHNDN
-691 FQVRLSVENLTDKK
+691 FQLRLSVENLTDKK

-718 DEELDL
+718 DEELAL
-724 FGESGR
+724 FGEPGR
-730 SINASFKYR
+730 SINASFRYR